1 MKFYQPDFEERLFSE
16 SKAGEG
22 MELLKNYKV
31 LIVED
36 HEFTRMGIGLVL
48 KKEKAKSHNAN
59 INLELVGECGTAAQC
74 LQLNRSVQPD
84 IIIVDIGLPDM
95 NGIQL
100 TKALK
105 TGDCQGK
112 SDYGI
117 PKVLIL
123 TSWNSEEVVLAA
135 FEAGADSYCR
145 KTLDPSLLYPAV
157 KATALGENFID
168 PAIASVVLSYCQSY
182 QSTQGESRASS
193 HQGEPKNANG
203 DYNLSPREYEVLE
216 LIVNGY
222 NNSEIAQQLYLSV
235 ASVKVYVRNL
245 FRKLACERRTQ
256 IAVQAL
262 REGILS

>member
-1 MKFYQPDFEERLFSE
+1 MKLNQAEVNLQSISTTEDREAIELAKTYQ
-16 SKAGEG
+16 
-22 MELLKNYKV
+22 V
-31 LIVED
+31 LVVED

-48 KKEKAKSHNAN
+48 KKEKAKNPHAAVS
-59 INLELVGECGTAAQC
+59 LELVGECGTAAQC
-74 LQLNRSVQPD
+74 LQLNRSVQAD
-84 IIIVDIGLPDM
+84 VVIVDIGLPDM
-95 NGIQL
+95 DGIQL

-105 TGDCQGK
+105 TRDCQGENDN
-112 SDYGI
+112 SI

-157 KATALGENFID
+157 KATAIGEHFID
-168 PAIASVVLSYCQSY
+168 PAIASVVLGYCKNSQVVHEEDVSN
-182 QSTQGESRASS
+182 SHKSS
-193 HQGEPKNANG
+193 HSNSNA

-222 NNSEIAQQLYLSV
+222 SNGEIAEQLYLSV

-262 REGILS
+262 REGIIS